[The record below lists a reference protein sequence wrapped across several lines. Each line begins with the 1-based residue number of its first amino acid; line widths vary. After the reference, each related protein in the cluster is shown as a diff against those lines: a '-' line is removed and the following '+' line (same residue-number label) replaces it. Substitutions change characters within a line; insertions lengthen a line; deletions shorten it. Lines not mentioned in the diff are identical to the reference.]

1 MRFFFR
7 NFNYDL
13 LISFKRKLLGIDVE
27 VLSPDNCS
35 LTGFTTIDWT
45 FGQLFL
51 SLSCSSAASVKVV
64 DGTSERQRTP
74 YGFTSPPHRPRRV
87 CLYRSPDHP
96 SSSHL
101 LLGTP
106 HETET
111 HAGPTAVFTHCKSR
125 GEPETCPHTNTHNY
139 YLICTICDASSY
151 SFHQVGNSA
160 CVWRTHSKIQDWNS

>member
-1 MRFFFR
+1 M
-7 NFNYDL
+7 
-13 LISFKRKLLGIDVE
+13 
-27 VLSPDNCS
+27 
-35 LTGFTTIDWT
+35 T
-45 FGQLFL
+45 
-51 SLSCSSAASVKVV
+51 AANSIW
-64 DGTSERQRTP
+64 
-74 YGFTSPPHRPRRV
+74 FHLAPHRARRV

-151 SFHQVGNSA
+151 SLHQVSSEQQGLCLMDILKNPRLKFIRYALDGFFIFRFSGFHFGPWLHVLISSDPNGKG
-160 CVWRTHSKIQDWNS
+160 CLPDVSREKKLSSL